1 MRERMIVQEGG
12 TRQRYQSVQSNPI
25 ISDRD
30 RCPAD
35 DDDARRSHGVDCL
48 RPRQPFFFWLTRSH
62 PPAGRQRCP
71 CAAVCLQ
78 GPAVRC
84 VQSLC
89 LQESS
94 LDPRA
99 NCVRAGDARSIATRV
114 YVILLVLSGQVAR
127 TERNSTLIITRIA
140 LSLVLRMIVS

>member
-12 TRQRYQSVQSNPI
+12 TRQRYQSIQSNPI

-62 PPAGRQRCP
+62 PPAGSGALAQRSVCRGQP
-71 CAAVCLQ
+71 CVAFNLSVCRSHL
-78 GPAVRC
+78 
-84 VQSLC
+84 LT
-89 LQESS
+89 
-94 LDPRA
+94 RA
-99 NCVRAGDARSIATRV
+99 RTACGRAMPGRLLFV

-127 TERNSTLIITRIA
+127 TERNSTLIITRSA

>member
-12 TRQRYQSVQSNPI
+12 TRQRYQSIQSNPI

-62 PPAGRQRCP
+62 PPAGSGALAQRS
-71 CAAVCLQ
+71 VCRSHL
-78 GPAVRC
+78 
-84 VQSLC
+84 LT
-89 LQESS
+89 
-94 LDPRA
+94 PRA
-99 NCVRAGDARSIATRV
+99 RELRAGGDARSIAIRV

-127 TERNSTLIITRIA
+127 TERNSTLIITRSA